1 MENIKVVKF
10 CDIKIELL
18 VDEEEDVIWVDV
30 GKVFDRI
37 CMIFC
42 IL

>member
-18 VDEEEDVIWVDV
+18 VDEEDVIWVDV